1 MNKRDMNVTATS
13 ARLLLAA
20 LCLPFPMTDFADTTQ
35 AQIPEGVDISGWSCK
50 YCAFE
55 EGWSGEVEG
64 GAGYVSDDSYKFG
77 EYNGLQDKGAYP
89 VANGWARYRDENA
102 DYFDVRARDL
112 GLDTRSINMEGGRQ
126 GAYKLY
132 LDYHEIPHY
141 ISDSAKTP
149 YRGNGNDSLRLPGGW
164 VPAGSTAGMTQL
176 NADLE
181 GVDLDTKRKRLGLG
195 IDFIPARK
203 WETAVSVHHEVKDGQ
218 IGTAGSFFF
227 NAAQLVQPVDYV
239 TDEVNASATYTTR
252 KWQTK
257 LAYYGSFFSNNNDAL
272 KWQNAYNPIVPGQDA
287 GQLALPPDNHFNQ
300 VLLSSG
306 YQLSERTRINGDIA
320 VGRMEQNEDLLKATL
335 NPNIVVSLPESSAH
349 ARVDTLT
356 ANLKVDSAVT
366 SKLRLNAAYRYND
379 RDNKTPSEN
388 WDWVSNDA
396 VVSTARKNLPYSFT
410 NNTFNLGA
418 DYRIDKVTKLGAGY
432 DYEIKDR
439 THQEVNRTKENTL
452 WGKVGVRARDNIDFS
467 FRAAHADR
475 SNSDY
480 HAVDDTQPPENPLMR
495 KYNLADRKRD
505 SASLN
510 AGIILRERV
519 NLGMGIDIAQDDY
532 SNSDLGLTKS
542 REATFNTDASVIVTD
557 ATSLHVFASWQRIE
571 SRQSGSAAFS
581 TPDWSAKNNDSFDSY
596 GVGVKHQL
604 IKDKLDIGADY
615 VFSRSTGEVNVDNGA
630 PGGDFPDLKTDLNT
644 VKLYADYHVKEN
656 LTLHTAYWYEHY
668 DSKDWMIDG
677 VNPDT
682 IPNVI
687 SFGEDSP
694 SYNVHAVMMSARY
707 RF

>member
-1 MNKRDMNVTATS
+1 
-13 ARLLLAA
+13 
-20 LCLPFPMTDFADTTQ
+20 
-35 AQIPEGVDISGWSCK
+35 
-50 YCAFE
+50 
-55 EGWSGEVEG
+55 
-64 GAGYVSDDSYKFG
+64 
-77 EYNGLQDKGAYP
+77 
-89 VANGWARYRDENA
+89 
-102 DYFDVRARDL
+102 
-112 GLDTRSINMEGGRQ
+112 
-126 GAYKLY
+126 
-132 LDYHEIPHY
+132 
-141 ISDSAKTP
+141 
-149 YRGNGNDSLRLPGGW
+149 
-164 VPAGSTAGMTQL
+164 
-176 NADLE
+176 
-181 GVDLDTKRKRLGLG
+181 
-195 IDFIPARK
+195 
-203 WETAVSVHHEVKDGQ
+203 
-218 IGTAGSFFF
+218 
-227 NAAQLVQPVDYV
+227 
-239 TDEVNASATYTTR
+239 
-252 KWQTK
+252 
-257 LAYYGSFFSNNNDAL
+257 
-272 KWQNAYNPIVPGQDA
+272 
-287 GQLALPPDNHFNQ
+287 
-300 VLLSSG
+300 
-306 YQLSERTRINGDIA
+306 
-320 VGRMEQNEDLLKATL
+320 
-335 NPNIVVSLPESSAH
+335 
-349 ARVDTLT
+349 
-356 ANLKVDSAVT
+356 
-366 SKLRLNAAYRYND
+366 LNAAYRYND
-379 RDNKTPSEN
+379 RDNKTPTEN

-410 NNTFNLGA
+410 NNTVNLGA

-439 THQEVNRTKENTL
+439 THQEVNRTKENTF

-480 HAVDDTQPPENPLMR
+480 HVVDDTQPPENPLMR

-505 SASLN
+505 SASFN

-542 REATFNTDASVIVTD
+542 RDATFNTDASVIVTD

-571 SRQSGSAAFS
+571 SRQSGSVTYS

-644 VKLYADYHVKEN
+644 VKLYADYRVKEN